1 MRNYGV
7 SIMKCKAKPEY
18 SKLSNSDNFLA
29 LGSASTHL
37 WLEAGMEVEISKSL
51 LPLNKKIKD
60 CLTEI
65 KAKEV
70 K

>member
-1 MRNYGV
+1 
-7 SIMKCKAKPEY
+7 
-18 SKLSNSDNFLA
+18 
-29 LGSASTHL
+29 
-37 WLEAGMEVEISKSL
+37 MEVEISKSL

>member
-1 MRNYGV
+1 MHHYGV
-7 SIMKCKAKPEY
+7 SLMKYKAKPEY
-18 SKLSNSDNFLA
+18 AKLSNSDNFLA

-37 WLEAGMEVEISKSL
+37 RLEAGMAVEINKAL

-65 KAKEV
+65 KAKEA

>member
-1 MRNYGV
+1 
-7 SIMKCKAKPEY
+7 MKAKAKPSYMELTDD
-18 SKLSNSDNFLA
+18 KNFIA

-37 WLEAGMEVEISKSL
+37 RLVAGIEVEIPKSL
-51 LPLNKKIKD
+51 LPLKKTIKD